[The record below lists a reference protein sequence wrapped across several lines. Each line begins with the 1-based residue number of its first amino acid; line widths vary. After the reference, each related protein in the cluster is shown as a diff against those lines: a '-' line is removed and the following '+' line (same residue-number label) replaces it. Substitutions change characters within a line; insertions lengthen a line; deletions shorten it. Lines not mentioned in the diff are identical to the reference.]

1 MCGFAT
7 ALWKIN
13 VLHYNFSN
21 KTILLNMCS
30 TVYICVCIYIV
41 CTNNNCQVI
50 SFSSTSYKNTE
61 KKYYNYIQRH
71 NKLPHCCKSGSF
83 LFFIFQ
89 YQRLLRLYSKYK
101 IMNGMLE
108 WILVWIYLYY
118 STNIIKRAAEWINE
132 KFNFFRGA
140 HSRIVRSLKAWQEF
154 WS

>member
-30 TVYICVCIYIV
+30 NVCIYMCIYIV

-50 SFSSTSYKNTE
+50 SFSSTSYKKKE
-61 KKYYNYIQRH
+61 KKYYDYIQRH
-71 NKLPHCCKSGSF
+71 NKLPHCCKSGAF
-83 LFFIFQ
+83 LLFI
-89 YQRLLRLYSKYK
+89 LKTLKVSTLYFEYK

-108 WILVWIYLYY
+108 WIPVWVYLYY

-132 KFNFFRGA
+132 KFNFFREA